1 MLVSALLYFIM
12 VNRYTIFAFLA
23 PMLFYLA
30 SAGFAFLKR
39 GSELELLIVA
49 GVSAAF
55 AVISLILGIA
65 SRGGDY
71 YYEDDDEDEDYEDPF
86 EDEHDN

>member
-1 MLVSALLYFIM
+1 
-12 VNRYTIFAFLA
+12 
-23 PMLFYLA
+23 MLFYLA

>member
-1 MLVSALLYFIM
+1 M
-12 VNRYTIFAFLA
+12 RYTVH
-23 PMLFYLA
+23 PA
-30 SAGFAFLKR
+30 SSPDPVLHSDTVPD
-39 GSELELLIVA
+39 GS
-49 GVSAAF
+49 GRSA
-55 AVISLILGIA
+55 LILGIA